1 MRRRVRYAVIALILV
16 APLAAYFWYTRETDE
31 IAKAIVHIGFD
42 PLVPPNKAL
51 TLGSFYYV
59 SLDGSHPRPVCSAS
73 PAVVEGMVETSPLPE
88 FMASELVNAH
98 ADVQT
103 EMLRAVK
110 AQAAVEDQLAIQY
123 SFRDTKMFQLNGA
136 NLVALEHSLFEE
148 TNCNAAISEYIN
160 NVGLICQVQSALMA
174 TVNYV
179 IKRKDGQKIA
189 NEDVE
194 KIKGAIEATTAMQG
208 MTVRESTVEGLGLFY
223 GIMFKPKCV
232 TNSEV
237 GLVYPQTRVDRVLLH
252 GRLLWRRMFS

>member
-1 MRRRVRYAVIALILV
+1 VVALV
-16 APLAAYFWYTRETDE
+16 LAAPVALYFWYTRETDE
-31 IAKAIVHIGFD
+31 VANAIVRIGFD

-73 PAVVEGMVETSPLPE
+73 AAVVEGMIETSPLPQ
-88 FMASELVNAH
+88 FMASKLIDAH
-98 ADVQT
+98 ADMQS

-123 SFRDTKMFQLNGA
+123 SFRDTRLFQLNGA
-136 NLVALEHSLFEE
+136 NLVALERSLFDE

-174 TVNYV
+174 TVSYV
-179 IKRKDGQKIA
+179 IKRKDGQKIGS
-189 NEDVE
+189 EDVE
-194 KIKGAIEATTAMQG
+194 KIKGAIEATTDMQG
-208 MTVRESTVEGLGLFY
+208 MTVRESTVEGLSLFY

-237 GLVYPQTRVDRVLLH
+237 GLVYPQTRMDRVLLH
-252 GRLLWRRMFS
+252 ARLLWRRMFS